1 MDADIRQP
9 AVAGAFYP
17 KQRRE
22 LESAL
27 YSLVPEKEAHHELLA
42 CISPHAGYMYS
53 GSVAGRLFAHL
64 TIPERVIVL
73 GPNHTG
79 VGAQV
84 AVAPHTGWETP
95 LGEQPVD
102 TEFARRLVEV
112 FPEAEF
118 DPKAHWREHSIEVQL
133 PFLMRRRPDL
143 RVLPVVVKGLGLD
156 ECLEFGHVI
165 AKLISGFDGPV
176 GIVASSDMSHYQ
188 PDEITRTLDHLA
200 IDAALV
206 RDPAG
211 LYETVRK
218 EGISMCGVIPATVAL
233 AAANDLGAVDAHLVA
248 YATSGDVS
256 GDYSSVV
263 GYAGVCIHR

>member
-1 MDADIRQP
+1 MDSNTRQP

-17 KQRRE
+17 DQRQE

-27 YSLVPEKEAHHELLA
+27 YSLVPENAAHHELLA
-42 CISPHAGYMYS
+42 CISPHAGYVYS
-53 GSVAGRLFAHL
+53 GGVAGRLFAHL
-64 TIPERVIVL
+64 TIPERVIVV

-79 VGAQV
+79 AGEKV

-95 LGEQPVD
+95 MGEQLVD

-112 FPEAEF
+112 FPAAEF
-118 DPKAHWREHSIEVQL
+118 DPQAHWREHSIEVQL
-133 PFLMRRRPDL
+133 PFLMKRRPDL
-143 RVLPVVVKGLGLD
+143 LVLPVVVGHLGLD
-156 ECLEFGHVI
+156 EGLELGHVI
-165 AKLISGFDGPV
+165 AELISGFDEPV
-176 GIVASSDMSHYQ
+176 GIVASSDMSHFQ
-188 PDEITRTLDHLA
+188 PDETTRRLDHLA
-200 IDAALV
+200 IDAALE

-211 LYETVRK
+211 LFETVRQ
-218 EGISMCGVIPATVAL
+218 ERISMCGVIPATVAL
-233 AAANDLGAVDAHLVA
+233 AAANELGAVDAHLVA

>member
-1 MDADIRQP
+1 MEANSRQP
-9 AVAGAFYP
+9 AVAGVFYP
-17 KQRRE
+17 NQRHE

-27 YSLVPEKEAHHELLA
+27 YSLVPEHAAHHELLA

-64 TIPERVIVL
+64 TIPKRVIVL

-79 VGAQV
+79 IGEKI
-84 AVAPHTGWETP
+84 AVAPHTGWDTP
-95 LGEQPVD
+95 LGVQPVD
-102 TEFARRLVEV
+102 TDFARRLVDV
-112 FPEAEF
+112 YPAAEF
-118 DPKAHWREHSIEVQL
+118 DPQAHWREHSLEVQL

-143 RVLPVVVKGLGLD
+143 LVLPVVVMHLSLD

-165 AKLISGFDGPV
+165 AKLISGFDEPV
-176 GIVASSDMSHYQ
+176 GIVASSDMSHFQ
-188 PDEITRTLDHLA
+188 PDEIARTLDHLA
-200 IDAALV
+200 IDAALE
-206 RDPAG
+206 RDPEG
-211 LYETVRK
+211 LYETVRDK
-218 EGISMCGVIPATVAL
+218 GISMCGVIPATVAL

-256 GDYSSVV
+256 GDFSSVV

>member
-1 MDADIRQP
+1 MDANVRQT
-9 AVAGAFYP
+9 AVAGAFNP
-17 KQRRE
+17 KHRHE

-27 YSLVPEKEAHHELLA
+27 YSLVPEEAAHHELLA
-42 CISPHAGYMYS
+42 CISPHAGYIYS

-64 TIPERVIVL
+64 TIPERVIIL

-79 VGAQV
+79 IGEKV
-84 AVAPHTGWETP
+84 AVAPHTGWDTP

-102 TEFARRLVEV
+102 EEFARRLVDA
-112 FPEAEF
+112 FPAAEF
-118 DPKAHWREHSIEVQL
+118 DPRAHWREHSIEVQL

-143 RVLPVVVKGLGLD
+143 LVLPVVVKHLSLD
-156 ECLEFGHVI
+156 ECLELGQVI
-165 AKLISGFDGPV
+165 AKLISGFNEPV
-176 GIVASSDMSHYQ
+176 GIVASSDMSHFQ
-188 PDEITRTLDHLA
+188 PDETTRTLDHLA
-200 IDAALV
+200 IDAALE
-206 RDPAG
+206 RDPGG
-211 LYETVRK
+211 LFETVRK

-233 AAANDLGAVDAHLVA
+233 AAANELGAVDAHLIA